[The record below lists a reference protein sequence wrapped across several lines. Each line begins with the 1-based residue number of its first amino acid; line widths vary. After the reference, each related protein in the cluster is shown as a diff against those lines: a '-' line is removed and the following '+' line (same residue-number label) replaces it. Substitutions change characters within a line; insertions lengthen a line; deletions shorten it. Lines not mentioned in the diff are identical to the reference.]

1 MKRRLK
7 AALSLVVALIM
18 ALSLIACGDKAS
30 GDGAT
35 DGVAAGDEAAD
46 AADGAPFCVGYWK
59 YDEYPIYLVI
69 ADDLNWA
76 AYDDSGNAKYRGTIV
91 EDKDGYLMYYEGETE
106 PEVVSV
112 TDDGKLMDQDGSTL
126 SRMEKFDLN
135 ASMNDKLT
143 EVAYFPGKFE
153 AFSINYPSRF
163 EAKPRTDLANTLMFS
178 QRTVQN
184 GTPDYYSNILVTFQ
198 PLVDV
203 DQYMGK
209 GAALAQKC
217 MGYLLNNA
225 MTAFYGPYIKNIIGS
240 DFQDMGS
247 YYRITGYMWLDG
259 SVYPDSGLDQ
269 VLGVVQ
275 MRYFGPTGYAM
286 YGITIAPVDV
296 IENYY
301 GICLN
306 MLDTCTYKTDWT
318 TAPKVVPKQAGNNRS
333 KTKQKKATKKKVTG
347 SDPGDYVDTFYW
359 TDEDGDIWYWNG
371 YENIFQSFGSDG
383 YIDDD
388 GEYYESND
396 AGWDTDD
403 DYIDDYDPFS
413 DPGDG
418 DDAWS
423 DPGDYSDA
431 GDYDDYDDSDYS
443 DYGDSD
449 WGDDDW

>member
-1 MKRRLK
+1 MKRRFK
-7 AALSLVVALIM
+7 RALSIIVVLVL
-18 ALSLIACGDKAS
+18 ALSLISCGSKSSD
-30 GDGAT
+30 D
-35 DGVAAGDEAAD
+35 DDDDEEVEEVDEDYEEVAD
-46 AADGAPFCVGYWK
+46 AVDEAPFCVGYWK
-59 YDEYPIYLVI
+59 YDDYPVYLVI
-69 ADDLNWA
+69 ADDLQWV
-76 AYDDSGNAKYRGTIV
+76 AYDDSGNATYRGNI
-91 EDKDGYLMYYEGETE
+91 EEHRDGYLMYYEGESE
-106 PEVVSV
+106 PEEVGV
-112 TDDGKLMDQDGSTL
+112 TEDGKLIDQDGSTL

-153 AFSINYPSRF
+153 AFSINYPSRL

-178 QRTVQN
+178 QRTVEN
-184 GTPDYYSNILVTFQ
+184 GSPDYYSNILVTFQ

-225 MTAFYGPYIKNIIGS
+225 MNAFYGPYIKNIIGS

-296 IENYY
+296 VENYY

-306 MLDTCTYKTDWT
+306 MLDTCTYKTDWS
-318 TAPKVVPKQAGNNRS
+318 TAPKVVPKQAGKNKG
-333 KTKQKKATKKKVTG
+333 KTKQKKVTKKVTG

-371 YENIFQSFGSDG
+371 YENVFQSFGSDG

-396 AGWDTDD
+396 AGWDTG
-403 DYIDDYDPFS
+403 DYEYQDDYDLFS
-413 DPGDG
+413 DPGDN
-418 DDAWS
+418 DIDEWS

-431 GDYDDYDDSDYS
+431 GDYDDYGGYDDF
-443 DYGDSD
+443 
-449 WGDDDW
+449 GDDDW